1 MEAQALVQLI
11 QESGKP
17 QGWLAEQV
25 SQSGGWRQIVYGIG
39 QERLLAQVDT
49 ELKGYQDYF
58 AKIKEANPEAPD
70 DQRREYI
77 KQEWMRPQLNDYYYK
92 RKRDMDQVVY
102 SMLRLTDIGLAEELY
117 LRLKNKE
124 CQISDLAF
132 DYSLGPEKYT
142 KGIVGPMPIAKTAE
156 QIRAL
161 STTAN
166 RGNLNKPVV
175 VQNLILITV
184 VEHVIEATL
193 TPELENQ
200 LLEEL
205 MNIELQKVVNAMLGQ
220 A

>member
-1 MEAQALVQLI
+1 MEAEALVQLI
-11 QESGKP
+11 KESGKP
-17 QGWLAEQV
+17 QGWLVEQL
-25 SQSGGWRQIVYGIG
+25 SQSGGWRQIVYGIA
-39 QERLLAQVDT
+39 QERLLDQVDIQI
-49 ELKGYQDYF
+49 KSYQDHL
-58 AKIKEANPEAPD
+58 AKIKAANPEAAD

-77 KQEWMRPQLNDYYYK
+77 KQDWLRPQLNDYYYK
-92 RKRDMDQVVY
+92 RKRDIDQVVY

-124 CQISDLAF
+124 CLISDLAY

-156 QIRAL
+156 QIRAI

-166 RGNLNKPVV
+166 IGNLNKPIV

-184 VEHVIEATL
+184 VEHVIEASL

-205 MNIELQKVVNAMLGQ
+205 MNIELQKVVNLMLGQ
-220 A
+220 T

>member
-117 LRLKNKE
+117 LRLKNK
-124 CQISDLAF
+124 
-132 DYSLGPEKYT
+132 T
-142 KGIVGPMPIAKTAE
+142 
-156 QIRAL
+156 
-161 STTAN
+161 
-166 RGNLNKPVV
+166 
-175 VQNLILITV
+175 
-184 VEHVIEATL
+184 
-193 TPELENQ
+193 
-200 LLEEL
+200 
-205 MNIELQKVVNAMLGQ
+205 
-220 A
+220 